1 MKMSFLSLASF
12 RTYNPEDGR
21 GRKNPASKEKA
32 MAELLE
38 TIQSTKP
45 DNFTPRIVEK
55 TDDYVYVEY
64 LSPFLGFVDDV
75 EFWFPPGK
83 RSLVEY
89 RSASRSGQIDFGFNR
104 KRIKALRKAL
114 ERYGWESI
122 GF

>member
-64 LSPFLGFVDDV
+64 SSPFLGV
-75 EFWFPPGK
+75 
-83 RSLVEY
+83 SL
-89 RSASRSGQIDFGFNR
+89 
-104 KRIKALRKAL
+104 
-114 ERYGWESI
+114 
-122 GF
+122 